1 VVAGGRDGLRLF
13 AQYAYAPNEL
23 GYCGPEDHQA
33 LFEYATTGRTDRSI
47 PQLLRGFYGPLP
59 YLRLLAEAAGTGDV
73 FDPRVVEAYWV
84 GNDLLDVVDL
94 ADHADTLAGWFRP
107 GVGGSIGLL
116 ADTIAAGSRPHHGFH
131 VFQVYPWVGVLE
143 RGHVEEPVRQLDGC
157 RIRWGRVVDLGG
169 DVAVVSNQRLVHRD
183 GALELG
189 PPVEERVT
197 RAVHGAGLAEDLSV
211 GDLVSLHW
219 TWICDRID
227 QGRADELRT
236 RTRDEVA
243 RVNARLAAATPR

>member
-33 LFEYATTGRTDRSI
+33 LFEFATTGHTDRSI
-47 PQLLRGFYGPLP
+47 AHLLRGFYGPLP

-84 GNDLLDVVDL
+84 GNDLLNLVDL
-94 ADHADTLAGWFRP
+94 VDHADTLAGWFRP

-157 RIRWGRVVDLGG
+157 RIRWGRVVDL
-169 DVAVVSNQRLVHRD
+169 D
-183 GALELG
+183 GRRCRGQQPAPG
-189 PPVEERVT
+189 ASR
-197 RAVHGAGLAEDLSV
+197 RCAGAGASRGGTGHPCCARGRTCGGSV
-211 GDLVSLHW
+211 G
-219 TWICDRID
+219 
-227 QGRADELRT
+227 GRS
-236 RTRDEVA
+236 
-243 RVNARLAAATPR
+243 RLAALDLDL